1 VTLRGRCKNYSREI
15 LAHLASIRV
24 FFTMSETLGA
34 YCVDGFNAAA
44 TIDDKGCDAEL
55 YKERNIF
62 ARFFN
67 NLKQFRSVA
76 TGHNDRI
83 LHHSGGSMV
92 AS

>member
-44 TIDDKGCDAEL
+44 TIDDAEL